1 MESGTVSFTCLLK
14 HNLVQNL
21 AGQLSSLAFSEM
33 VSGTQMK
40 PILKYSQYSQHQQ
53 RLIWYPSHNR
63 LHEIF
68 TSLVL
73 ELSGQEPAMLLCQLL
88 SLGIIISGDSRG
100 ASCNLPQVLWAWKT
114 IYGETG
120 LPVVIKIGGL
130 GTVRLESIKAI
141 ACILSA

>member
-1 MESGTVSFTCLLK
+1 
-14 HNLVQNL
+14 
-21 AGQLSSLAFSEM
+21 M

-100 ASCNLPQVLWAWKT
+100 MENHLWRNQLEAWERLDLKASKPLLVF
-114 IYGETG
+114 
-120 LPVVIKIGGL
+120 
-130 GTVRLESIKAI
+130 
-141 ACILSA
+141 